1 MNSLNQLEKII
12 KYKFKDS
19 SILEQALTH
28 KSLIGK
34 KSNEVLEFLGDR
46 VLSLI
51 ILEKLINIY
60 PHDTEGV
67 LDKRFSR
74 LVDKNAC
81 FKVASIINLTEFIQ
95 LGNTEIQSKGNR
107 KKSILSNC
115 CEALIGA
122 IYKDGGYDETR
133 RFVLLFWDELFKN
146 IELKPID
153 PKSALQEKLLKKHK
167 KLPIYEVVG
176 KSGLDH
182 SPTFCIK
189 VSFENYIS
197 TKAEASTVKEAEKL
211 AATRFI
217 ESNKI

>member
-1 MNSLNQLEKII
+1 MNSFRQLEKII
-12 KYKFKDS
+12 NYKFKDD

-28 KSLIGK
+28 KSLKRKG
-34 KSNEVLEFLGDR
+34 SNEVLEFLGDR

-60 PHDTEGV
+60 PHDDEGV
-67 LDKRFSR
+67 LDKRFSN
-74 LVDKNAC
+74 LVDKDAC
-81 FKVASIINLTEFIQ
+81 YKVALIINLTEFIQ

-107 KKSILSNC
+107 KKRILSNC

-122 IYKDGGYDETR
+122 IYKDGGYDETKK
-133 RFVLLFWDELFKN
+133 FVLTFWKDLFKN
-146 IELKPID
+146 LELIPID

-167 KLPIYEVVG
+167 KLPIYEIIS

-182 SPTFCIK
+182 SPTFCIE
-189 VSFENYIS
+189 VSFKDYIS

-211 AATRFI
+211 AATKFI